1 MADAKV
7 IGMATFRKNVLKTVN
22 IKQSKLALKFTAKK
36 NHKTA
41 ISAAVVSVSRDVGE
55 VMAKLRNYLLGLQMT
70 QEAKQELKPAMGDLG
85 ADLVVLCR
93 FLKVK
98 TPTTT
103 KKSKLVGT
111 RTAALL
117 QLGSLSTDMLA
128 TVGDALFAAP
138 KMKTVKK
145 LVNIPNGGKD
155 VHKEERDVQVIDVDL
170 EGKAEQ
176 EREERLRK
184 LTAQMVDL
192 YWKLC
197 FDVYAQPPAALLL
210 QKLERLVSEYPKTE
224 FILTDPP
231 KKTATPDKK
240 APAVAEGK
248 KAKKTAAKKVEEPV
262 GVSA

>member
-1 MADAKV
+1 MADSKV

-41 ISAAVVSVSRDVGE
+41 IAAAVVRVSRDVGVVLE
-55 VMAKLRNYLLGLQMT
+55 KQRNYLLGLQMT
-70 QEAKQELKPAMGDLG
+70 QESKQELRPVMGDLG

-111 RTAALL
+111 RGAALL
-117 QLGSLSTDMLA
+117 QLDSLSTDMLA
-128 TVGDALFAAP
+128 TIGDALFAAP

-155 VHKEERDVQVIDVDL
+155 VHKEERDVQVIDVEA

-184 LTAQMVDL
+184 LTSQVVDL
-192 YWKLC
+192 FWKMC
-197 FDVYAQPPAALLL
+197 FDIYAQPPAVLLQ
-210 QKLERLVSEYPKTE
+210 QKLERLVSEYPTTQFVLTE
-224 FILTDPP
+224 TP
-231 KKTATPDKK
+231 KKTAEAAK
-240 APAVAEGK
+240 APSGKKGK
-248 KAKKTAAKKVEEPV
+248 KAVSKKSADEPV
-262 GVSA
+262 AVSA

>member
-1 MADAKV
+1 
-7 IGMATFRKNVLKTVN
+7 
-22 IKQSKLALKFTAKK
+22 LALKFTAKK

-41 ISAAVVSVSRDVGE
+41 IAATVVRVSRDVGE
-55 VMAKLRNYLLGLQMT
+55 VLGKQRNYLLGLQMT
-70 QEAKQELKPAMGDLG
+70 QESKQELKPVMGDLG

-111 RTAALL
+111 RGSALL
-117 QLGSLSTDMLA
+117 QLESLSTDMLA

-138 KMKTVKK
+138 RMKTVKK

-155 VHKEERDVQVIDVDL
+155 VHKEERDVQVIDV
-170 EGKAEQ
+170 EAEAQAEQ

-184 LTAQMVDL
+184 LTAQVVDL

-197 FDVYAQPPAALLL
+197 FDVYQQPPAALLQ
-210 QKLERLVSEYPKTE
+210 QKLERLVSEYPTTE
-224 FILTDPP
+224 FVLTEPP
-231 KKTATPDKK
+231 KKAADPAKVQTAKKGKK
-240 APAVAEGK
+240 AP
-248 KAKKTAAKKVEEPV
+248 AKKVEEPV
-262 GVSA
+262 AVSA

>member
-55 VMAKLRNYLLGLQMT
+55 VM
-70 QEAKQELKPAMGDLG
+70 AKQELKPAMGDLG